1 MADGKLLFHYCSTQT
16 GFAILQNRSMRLSAL
31 SSANDTM
38 EGRVLGR
45 VFTQL
50 LQGTKLPRE
59 VVDVASIIVDGYA
72 DSTEGFALCLSEKGD
87 LLSQWRAYG
96 KDGTGVAIGFSPDV
110 LSKDFGEVNFGAR
123 FCELTKVE
131 YGEDGLLSA
140 LSPLANS
147 ISDDFAEFGRFV
159 SLRSGVTKEAALR
172 LLAVR
177 EVDARVFTGTHP
189 KSAELLD
196 RLLKALAPLH
206 FKIYQTKPDHFHEER
221 EWRLLRYRHK
231 AALPDIEYFADD
243 RSVRPYIPCL
253 IADPAKE
260 AIQEV
265 VLGPK
270 HISNVNWV
278 RAFLTSVGL
287 PHVRVVCSKI
297 GSYR

>member
-1 MADGKLLFHYCSTQT
+1 
-16 GFAILQNRSMRLSAL
+16 
-31 SSANDTM
+31 M

-45 VFTQL
+45 VFNQL
-50 LQGTKLPRE
+50 LRETGLPPD
-59 VVDVASIIVDGYA
+59 VVDVASVMVEGYA
-72 DSTEGFALCLSEKGD
+72 NSTEGFALCLSENGD

-96 KDGTGVAIGFSPDV
+96 KDGSGIAIGFSPDV
-110 LSKDFGEVNFGAR
+110 LSKDFGGVNFGAG

-131 YGEDGLLSA
+131 YGEEGLREDLR
-140 LSPLANS
+140 PLANS
-147 ISDDFAEFGRFV
+147 IFNDFAEFGKFV
-159 SLRSGVTKEAALR
+159 GLRSGVTKEEALS
-172 LLAVR
+172 LLADR
-177 EVDARVFTGTHP
+177 EVEAQVFTSSHP
-189 KSAELLD
+189 RAAELLD

-206 FKIYQTKPDHFHEER
+206 FKIYQTKPDDFHEER

-231 AALPDIEYFADD
+231 VALPDIEYFADD
-243 RSVRPYIPCL
+243 RSVRPYITSL

-287 PHVRVVCSKI
+287 SHVRVVRSKI